1 MTHEE
6 IEEYLKDKNL
16 DAKQY
21 QIVMDAMLFAEQK
34 MINKASKW
42 LNDELYENMVE
53 PNPYYIHEVQSKS
66 YNSVEILI
74 NEFRKSMES

>member
-6 IEEYLKDKNL
+6 IEEYLKDKDL

-21 QIVMDAMLFAEQK
+21 QLVVDAMLFAEQK
-34 MINKASKW
+34 MIDKASKW
-42 LNDELYENMVE
+42 LNDELYEVMTE
-53 PNPYYIHEVQSKS
+53 PNPYYIYEVQSKS
-66 YNSVEILI
+66 YNSVEILM

>member
-21 QIVMDAMLFAEQK
+21 QLVMDAMLFAEQK

-42 LNDELYENMVE
+42 LNNELYENMVE
-53 PNPYYIHEVQSKS
+53 PNPYYIYEVQSKS

>member
-21 QIVMDAMLFAEQK
+21 QLVMDAMLFAEQK

-42 LNDELYENMVE
+42 LNY
-53 PNPYYIHEVQSKS
+53 
-66 YNSVEILI
+66 
-74 NEFRKSMES
+74 EFRKSMES